1 MIQVKWKHW
10 GGEWLIKQCKDDNEA
25 MGFMW
30 MCLTCGY
37 EYELVQDS

>member
-10 GGEWLIKQCKDDNEA
+10 NGQWLIRNLRDDDAA
-25 MGFMW
+25 MRFIW
-30 MCLTCGY
+30 MCETCGY